1 MVREL
6 PTIYIS
12 GILKRFNYQAG
23 RMPRN
28 TRITFF
34 INRDRGLVH
43 DVNHARPIFVESKV
57 EPKEPFSVQTG
68 QAHVKD
74 LRV

>member
-1 MVREL
+1 
-6 PTIYIS
+6 
-12 GILKRFNYQAG
+12 
-23 RMPRN
+23 MPRN

-34 INRDRGLVH
+34 IYRDRGLVH

-68 QAHVKD
+68 QAHVKN